1 MAIRTIARMYDSY
14 ADASAAV
21 RELEAAG
28 FSHDDVSLVGH
39 GGENAATTETTGA
52 GSGAGAGATL
62 GTLVGG
68 GAGLLAGLG
77 SLAIPGLGPIVA
89 AGWLV
94 ATLTGAGVG
103 AAAGGLLGALTGAG
117 VSEEDANVYAEGVRR
132 GGNLVTV
139 RTEDGRAAEAEG
151 ILARHHPVDL
161 GTRRDEYRAAGWSR
175 YDEAAVPPT
184 GAPVTG
190 TGIPSSG
197 TMAAGGVG
205 TTTAAGTLGTRTAAH
220 ERTDAV
226 IGDRTGAAEA
236 QTGTGEAKSENE
248 WRHSGVGHGGLAD
261 DPRDG
266 PPEDPRVENEWRHSG
281 VGHAGLADDTRD
293 GTPENPP
300 GTAASRAVDDAL
312 GTNVSG
318 ARPEN
323 ETRPPATE
331 TTPRGPERRR

>member
-14 ADASAAV
+14 ADASAVV

-28 FSHDDVSLVGH
+28 FSHDDISLVGQ
-39 GGENAATTETTGA
+39 GGEAAPAAETTGGGTAA
-52 GSGAGAGATL
+52 GTGATL

-77 SLAIPGLGPIVA
+77 SLAIPGLGPLVA

-117 VSEEDANVYAEGVRR
+117 VSEEEANVYAEGVRR

-139 RTEDGRAAEAEG
+139 RADESRAVEAER
-151 ILARHHPVDL
+151 ILARHNPVDVD
-161 GTRRDEYRAAGWSR
+161 TRRSEYQAGGWSR
-175 YDEAAVPPT
+175 YDEATTPPS
-184 GAPVTG
+184 GAPIAGTGTTSGAPITG
-190 TGIPSSG
+190 TGMPSSG

-205 TTTAAGTLGTRTAAH
+205 TTTAAAAMGTRTSAH
-220 ERTDAV
+220 ARTDAAV
-226 IGDRTGAAEA
+226 
-236 QTGTGEAKSENE
+236 GTDDARSENE
-248 WRHSGVGHGGLAD
+248 WRHSGVGHGGLQD
-261 DPRDG
+261 D
-266 PPEDPRVENEWRHSG
+266 
-281 VGHAGLADDTRD
+281 ARD

-300 GTAASRAVDDAL
+300 GTKASRAVDDAL

-323 ETRPPATE
+323 ERRDPASSTTG
-331 TTPRGPERRR
+331 TTPGSRDRRR

>member
-39 GGENAATTETTGA
+39 GGASAPADDATGGGTAAGT
-52 GSGAGAGATL
+52 GATL

-94 ATLTGAGVG
+94 ATLAGAGVG

-117 VSEEDANVYAEGVRR
+117 VSEEEANVYAEGVRR

-139 RTEDGRAAEAEG
+139 RADEARAPEAER
-151 ILARHHPVDL
+151 ILARHNPVDV
-161 GTRRDEYRAAGWSR
+161 GSRRSEYQAAGWSR
-175 YDEAAVPPT
+175 YDEAATPPS
-184 GAPVTG
+184 GAPITG
-190 TGIPSSG
+190 TGMPSSG
-197 TMAAGGVG
+197 TIAAGGVG
-205 TTTAAGTLGTRTAAH
+205 TTTAAGAMGTRTAGHA
-220 ERTDAV
+220 RTDAAL
-226 IGDRTGAAEA
+226 GRQPDGTPDNPPGTAASRGADDRLGTNMSGA
-236 QTGTGEAKSENE
+236 KPENE
-248 WRHSGVGHGGLAD
+248 WRHSGVGHGGLQD
-261 DPRDG
+261 D
-266 PPEDPRVENEWRHSG
+266 
-281 VGHAGLADDTRD
+281 ARD

-300 GTAASRAVDDAL
+300 GTKASRAVDDAL

-323 ETRPPATE
+323 ETRDPASG
-331 TTPRGPERRR
+331 TTGATPGSRDRRR